1 MFIGIAAI
9 STLVLSACGS
19 KQNDSKTITVGLMT
33 KTDSDEARW
42 DKIEELLKK
51 DGIKLKYKE
60 FTDYNQPNKAVEN
73 GEVDINAFQTYIYQ
87 DNWNKENK
95 GHIVTIAETYISPI
109 NLFSGTDQ
117 QGKAKYNSIKELPD
131 GAKIAIQNDVT
142 NESRALYVLQAAGLI
157 KLNVKNGA
165 VAGLNNISENK
176 KHLNFKELDAS
187 QTARA
192 LKSVDA
198 AIVNNNY
205 AIPAKLDFKTS
216 LYKEMAGKDSKQW
229 FNILSGKK
237 GWQKTKKAAAIKKLV
252 KDYHTDAVK
261 NVILKTSDGVDVPVW
276 K

>member
-1 MFIGIAAI
+1 M
-9 STLVLSACGS
+9 
-19 KQNDSKTITVGLMT
+19 
-33 KTDSDEARW
+33 
-42 DKIEELLKK
+42 
-51 DGIKLKYKE
+51 
-60 FTDYNQPNKAVEN
+60 
-73 GEVDINAFQTYIYQ
+73 
-87 DNWNKENK
+87 
-95 GHIVTIAETYISPI
+95 
-109 NLFSGTDQ
+109 
-117 QGKAKYNSIKELPD
+117 
-131 GAKIAIQNDVT
+131 T